1 MHLSSR
7 TSGKQYSLVRIFFLL
22 VPDKRTSVNVEPW
35 KGQKQMSTSDANKSR
50 LVTKIRWVVES
61 SNARIKRWR
70 YLDRTLPTNQI
81 PFVGDYVRIVCALSN
96 KFFPPLSKSHS
107 IEEDEADAAK
117 MLYLSKQVNNL
128 QRLVEDNGLNRRP
141 TQWQPVPECGIENF
155 PTLDE
160 EQLRNLTCGTYQL
173 KLSRSYIQEHID
185 GDCDIWFHKDN
196 DRLLRVKIQSRHT
209 SSKQYLVCIEFSD
222 CSVDAWYCTCR
233 AGARVVGMC
242 SHIAAIIWYLSKGRH
257 EGGKY
262 GVRDLGEH
270 VLDAADI
277 PPPVDESD
285 SDASSCD
292 SVPEE

>member
-1 MHLSSR
+1 M
-7 TSGKQYSLVRIFFLL
+7 
-22 VPDKRTSVNVEPW
+22 
-35 KGQKQMSTSDANKSR
+35 
-50 LVTKIRWVVES
+50 
-61 SNARIKRWR
+61 IK
-70 YLDRTLPTNQI
+70 
-81 PFVGDYVRIVCALSN
+81 
-96 KFFPPLSKSHS
+96 
-107 IEEDEADAAK
+107 
-117 MLYLSKQVNNL
+117 
-128 QRLVEDNGLNRRP
+128 DNGLNRRP

-209 SSKQYLVCIEFSD
+209 SSKQYLVWIEYSD
-222 CSVDAWYCTCR
+222 CSIDAWYCTCR

-257 EGGKY
+257 EGGKC
-262 GVRDLGEH
+262 GVRDWGEH

-277 PPPVDESD
+277 PPAVDESD

-292 SVPEE
+292 SVPED

>member
-1 MHLSSR
+1 MAASPRVWNRELPHPGR
-7 TSGKQYSLVRIFFLL
+7 G
-22 VPDKRTSVNVEPW
+22 
-35 KGQKQMSTSDANKSR
+35 A
-50 LVTKIRWVVES
+50 VTE
-61 SNARIKRWR
+61 
-70 YLDRTLPTNQI
+70 LD
-81 PFVGDYVRIVCALSN
+81 
-96 KFFPPLSKSHS
+96 
-107 IEEDEADAAK
+107 
-117 MLYLSKQVNNL
+117 
-128 QRLVEDNGLNRRP
+128 
-141 TQWQPVPECGIENF
+141 
-155 PTLDE
+155 
-160 EQLRNLTCGTYQL
+160 LRDLYQL

-196 DRLLRVKIQSRHT
+196 DRLLRVKIQSRRT

-233 AGARVVGMC
+233 AGARVVGMF

-262 GVRDLGEH
+262 GVCDWGEH

-285 SDASSCD
+285 GDASSCD

>member
-1 MHLSSR
+1 
-7 TSGKQYSLVRIFFLL
+7 
-22 VPDKRTSVNVEPW
+22 
-35 KGQKQMSTSDANKSR
+35 
-50 LVTKIRWVVES
+50 
-61 SNARIKRWR
+61 
-70 YLDRTLPTNQI
+70 
-81 PFVGDYVRIVCALSN
+81 
-96 KFFPPLSKSHS
+96 
-107 IEEDEADAAK
+107 

-262 GVRDLGEH
+262 GVRDWGEH